1 MTLIARTF
9 HSFFYLQE
17 AFTCV
22 RNDDMPFSCAD
33 SEQFYE
39 LNRYLGLRDEVSEEV
54 GSNALDANDEKGS
67 KLRVSDRRQSLR
79 TTTTPSTTTTS
90 TTTTTTTARPSTTQ
104 RREMSRIPIYRRT
117 STRRTTIP
125 SSTAAPETVAT
136 TEVNTT
142 TDSPV
147 EFAQN
152 IEHRT
157 SVDGPVDY
165 TNIYD
170 NSLRTTTD
178 LPTTVTLA
186 ETTFEDFVTTEVLP
200 TRIVPDLIE
209 VGENHVKSTDRTA
222 AKITDELIQNIKQLQ
237 NILPASAS
245 IQGSTVMNTPI
256 TSTPT
261 AIEDQRRK
269 RFLFT
274 ADAIENRKRLFNRLN
289 TNKY

>member
-1 MTLIARTF
+1 
-9 HSFFYLQE
+9 
-17 AFTCV
+17 
-22 RNDDMPFSCAD
+22 MPFSCAD

-39 LNRYLGLRDEVSEEV
+39 LNRYLGLRDDVSDEV
-54 GSNALDANDEKGS
+54 GSNALDAIDEKGT
-67 KLRVSDRRQSLR
+67 KVRISDRRQSLR
-79 TTTTPSTTTTS
+79 ITTTPSTTTTS

-117 STRRTTIP
+117 STRRTTLP
-125 SSTAAPETVAT
+125 SSTAPPQTVPT

-142 TDSPV
+142 PTNSAI
-147 EFAQN
+147 EFTQN

-157 SVDGPVDY
+157 SVDGSDDY
-165 TNIYD
+165 TNSYEE
-170 NSLRTTTD
+170 SLGTTTD
-178 LPTTVTLA
+178 LPSTATLE
-186 ETTFEDFVTTEVLP
+186 ETTFEDFVTTQILP
-200 TRIVPDLIE
+200 ARIVPDLVE
-209 VGENHVKSTDRTA
+209 VGENNVKSIDRTE

-237 NILPASAS
+237 NILPASPS
-245 IQGSTVMNTPI
+245 IQESTVLNTPI

-289 TNKY
+289 SNKF